1 MKKLLLAVLS
11 AACVLSL
18 AFSFGASAR
27 NTANETWSEIAIPD
41 SLVIDDTL
49 EIPSAKVTVD
59 GKTYDSKAKL
69 VYPDKTA
76 VIKTDDYSSANL
88 GVAGVYTLVYEAK
101 DDEGARYV
109 KEEKFTVA
117 DKLFRITDPK
127 SSIKYG
133 HDSLAD
139 DGVNGLLVNLTR
151 KDTLS
156 FGKIIDLKD
165 ITKDTVLL
173 SGFITPAMRG
183 SFDFD
188 KIVFTFTDVYDSDCT
203 LSFQGRRSIGSDV
216 HANGIS
222 YWMVWGNGQKGS
234 GFEDSNFHHGDV
246 WGTPYAHSFVAMST
260 GIGTPLKSYPQSSNT
275 NEFRLKFD
283 PKEVKAYVS
292 DKYVTDLD
300 DPLLHDGENIWG
312 GFKSGKVKLTVKV
325 YDVVGETAN
334 FCLTSV
340 LGHDLTAE
348 NSFAETDAP
357 IITVED
363 DDGILD
369 DAGNCIPQAVVGGT
383 YPVLNATAFDE
394 YSGKTDVKAEVYYNY
409 ANPNARVTCVIENGR
424 FTVSNIGKYTVVYTA
439 TDLFGNESK
448 RICNVTSVSRLQ
460 KALTV
465 KAQPSSEM
473 LSGVCG
479 MKIPVAEPVAEGG
492 SGKIKINVYAE
503 HGEKSFEVTD
513 GYFFPEEAG
522 EWTVRYEAEDITMI
536 AAEPFSYKI
545 NVSAGNKPIISDNLP
560 LPEYVVSGFKY
571 EVPEIYATDYSSGTK
586 KQILA
591 TLSVKDKNGTKE
603 YEAGETYIPEVNSNG
618 EEVTLAVKAGAST
631 SERRV
636 KAIVCYEDD
645 LLKIERLFVGEGFGT
660 QRTDDGLIIG
670 ATKSGAVGWTFAN
683 PVAAKNSGVT
693 IAGVKGK
700 DNFETLEVT
709 FADSVDKSIAITA
722 KIINVK
728 GKNARIKFGDADREI
743 SQGFSITDNT
753 FEVGFDGKK
762 VKVGKIAVSV
772 DKTDSGADFG
782 GFPSEKVYITV
793 KVTNTVVGAEYN
805 VRKFDNN
812 GITKLSV
819 DRIKPRIAV
828 NGDYGGMYDAGDVY
842 TIASAVATD
851 TVSPTLKLVVT
862 AKTPS
867 GAIVRDENGTEISG
881 VPADKDYRFRITESG
896 QYKVEYSA
904 KDEAGNTA
912 TLNYGINI
920 LDKVAPTIKL
930 AAAVK
935 TAKVGDKITIPEA
948 TITDDVTPS
957 DKIIVYRTVRCPDG
971 RLNVIG
977 NSEDETGGDSVKT
990 TYVYTVRYSGEYK
1003 FMILAM
1009 DEAGNQTLAEFTV
1022 TVA

>member
-18 AFSFGASAR
+18 AFSLGASAR

-165 ITKDTVLL
+165 ITKETVLL
-173 SGFITPAMRG
+173 SGFITPSMQG

-188 KIVFTFTDVYDSDCT
+188 RIVFTFTDVYDPDCT
-203 LSFQGRRSIGSDV
+203 LSFQGRRSISPDV

-222 YWMVWGNGQKGS
+222 YWMAWGNGQKGS
-234 GFEDSNFHHGDV
+234 GYEGSNFHHGDE
-246 WGTPYAHSFVAMST
+246 WGTPYTHSFLAMST
-260 GIGTPLKSYPQSSNT
+260 GRGEPLTSYPQPSNT
-275 NEFRLKFD
+275 NEFKLKFD
-283 PKEVKAYVS
+283 PNEVKAYVS

-340 LGHDLTAE
+340 LGYDLTAE

-363 DDGILD
+363 EDGVLD
-369 DAGNCIPQAVVGGT
+369 GEGNYIPKAVVGGT
-383 YPVLNATAFDE
+383 FPVLGAKAFDE

-409 ANPNARVTCVIENGR
+409 ANPNARVTCIIEDGR
-424 FTVSNIGKYTVVYTA
+424 FKVSNIGKYTVVYTA

-448 RICNVTSVSRLQ
+448 LICNITSVSRLP
-460 KALTV
+460 KALAV
-465 KAQPSSEM
+465 LANPSSEM

-479 MKIPVAEPVAEGG
+479 TNIPVAEPVAEGG
-492 SGKIKINVYAE
+492 SGKIKISVYAE
-503 HGEKSFEVTD
+503 HGGKSLEVTD
-513 GYFFPEEAG
+513 GYFIPEEKG
-522 EWTVRYEAEDITMI
+522 EWTVRYVATDITMI
-536 AAEPFSYKI
+536 PAEATYKVA
-545 NVSAGNKPIISDNLP
+545 VSAGDKPIIPDNLP
-560 LPEYVVSGFKY
+560 LPEYIVAGHKY
-571 EVPEIYATDYSSGTK
+571 EAPEIYATDYSSGTK

-591 TLSVKDKNGTKE
+591 TLSVTDKNGTKE
-603 YEAGETYIPEVNSNG
+603 YKAGETYIPEVNGNG
-618 EEVTLAVKAGAST
+618 EEITLAVKAGISSVT
-631 SERRV
+631 KRV
-636 KAIVCYEDD
+636 KAIVCYEED
-645 LLKIERLFVGEGFGT
+645 LLKIERLFVGEGFET
-660 QRTDDGLIIG
+660 QKTDDGLIIK
-670 ATKSGAVGWTFAN
+670 ATKNGDVKWTFAN
-683 PVAAKNSGVT
+683 PVAAKNSSVT

-709 FADSVDKSIAITA
+709 FVDSVDKSIAITA
-722 KIINVK
+722 KIINAK
-728 GKNARIKFGDADREI
+728 GKNARIQFGDADREI
-743 SQGFSITDNT
+743 AQGFSLTDNT
-753 FEVGFDGKK
+753 FEIGFDGEK
-762 VKVGKIAVSV
+762 VKVGRIAVGV
-772 DKTDSGADFG
+772 DKTDSGAEFG
-782 GFPSEKVYITV
+782 GFPSKKVYITV
-793 KVTNTVVGAEYN
+793 KVTSAAVGAEYN
-805 VRKFDNN
+805 VKKFDNN
-812 GITKLSV
+812 GLTRLSV
-819 DRIKPRIAV
+819 DKIKPRIAV
-828 NGDYGGMYDAGDVY
+828 DGDYGGMYDVGDVY
-842 TIASAVATD
+842 TISSAIATD

-867 GAIVRDENGTEISG
+867 GAIVKDENGTEISG
-881 VPADKDYRFRITESG
+881 VTADKAYRFRITESG
-896 QYKVEYSA
+896 QYKVEYSTR
-904 KDEAGNTA
+904 DEAGNPSP
-912 TLNYGINI
+912 LNYGINI

-930 AAAVK
+930 AKAVK
-935 TAKVGDKITIPEA
+935 TAKVGDKITLPEA
-948 TITDDVTPS
+948 VITDDVTPS

-977 NSEDETGGDSVKT
+977 NSEDNIGGNAMKT
-990 TYVYTVRYSGEYK
+990 TYIYTFGYAGEYK

-1022 TVA
+1022 TVE

>member
-11 AACVLSL
+11 ATCILSL
-18 AFSFGASAR
+18 AFSLGASAR
-27 NTANETWSEIAIPD
+27 NNANETWSEIAIPD

-59 GKTYDSKAKL
+59 GKTYDAKAKL

-76 VIKTDDYSSANL
+76 VIKTDDYPSANL
-88 GVAGVYTLVYEAK
+88 NVAGVYTLVFEAK
-101 DDEGARYV
+101 DGDGARYI

-165 ITKDTVLL
+165 ITKETILL
-173 SGFITPAMRG
+173 SGFITPSMQG

-188 KIVFTFTDVYDSDCT
+188 RIVFTFTDVYDPECT
-203 LSFQGRRSIGSDV
+203 LSFQGRRSISPDV

-222 YWMVWGNGQKGS
+222 YWMSWGNGQKGS
-234 GFEDSNFHHGDV
+234 GYEGSNFHHGDE
-246 WGTPYAHSFVAMST
+246 WGTPYTHSFLAMST
-260 GIGTPLKSYPQSSNT
+260 GRGEPLTSYPQPSNT
-275 NEFRLKFD
+275 NEFKLKFD
-283 PKEVKAYVS
+283 PSEVKSYVS
-292 DKYVTDLD
+292 DEYVTDLD
-300 DPLLHDGENIWG
+300 NPLLHDGENIWG

-340 LGHDLTAE
+340 LGYDLTAE

-363 DDGILD
+363 EDGVLD
-369 DAGNCIPQAVVGGT
+369 SEGNYIPKAVVGGT
-383 YPVLNATAFDE
+383 FPVLGATAFDE

-409 ANPNARVTCVIENGR
+409 ANPNARVTCIIEDGR
-424 FTVSNIGKYTVVYTA
+424 FKVSNIGKYTVVYTA

-448 RICNVTSVSRLQ
+448 LICNITSVSRLP
-460 KALTV
+460 KVLAV
-465 KAQPSSEM
+465 SANPSPEM

-479 MKIPVAEPVAEGG
+479 TNIPVAEPVAEGG
-492 SGKIKINVYAE
+492 SGKIKISVYAE
-503 HGEKSFEVTD
+503 HGGKSFEVTD

-522 EWTVRYEAEDITMI
+522 EWTVRYVAADITTLS
-536 AAEPFSYKI
+536 AEATYKVA
-545 NVSAGNKPIISDNLP
+545 VSAGDKPIIPDNLP
-560 LPEYVVSGFKY
+560 LPEYIVSGLKY
-571 EVPEIYATDYSSGTK
+571 EVPEIYAIDYSSGTK
-586 KQILA
+586 KEILA
-591 TLSVKDKNGTKE
+591 TLSMTDKNGTKE
-603 YEAGETYIPEVNSNG
+603 YKAGETYIPEVNSNG
-618 EEVTLAVKAGAST
+618 EEVTLTVKAGAST
-631 SERRV
+631 LTKQV
-636 KAIVCYEDD
+636 KAIVCYEED
-645 LLKIERLFVGEGFGT
+645 LLKIERLFVGEGFET
-660 QRTDDGLIIG
+660 QKTDDGLIVK
-670 ATKSGAVGWTFAN
+670 ATKSGNLKWTFAN
-683 PVAAKNSGVT
+683 PVAARNSGVT

-709 FADSVDKSIAITA
+709 FTDSVDKSIAITA

-728 GKNARIKFGDADREI
+728 GKNARIQFGDADREI
-743 SQGFSITDNT
+743 SQGFSLTDNT
-753 FEVGFDGKK
+753 FEIGFDGEK
-762 VKVGKIAVSV
+762 VKVGRIAVGV
-772 DKTDSGADFG
+772 DKTDFGAGFG
-782 GFPSEKVYITV
+782 GFPSKKVYITV
-793 KVTNTVVGAEYN
+793 KITNAAVGAEYN
-805 VRKFDNN
+805 AKKFDNN
-812 GITKLSV
+812 GLTRLSV
-819 DRIKPRIAV
+819 DKIKPRIAV
-828 NGDYGGMYDAGDVY
+828 NGDYGGMYDVGDVY
-842 TIASAVATD
+842 TIASAIATD

-867 GAIVRDENGTEISG
+867 GAIVKDENGTEISG
-881 VPADKDYRFRITESG
+881 VTADKTYSFRITESG
-896 QYKVEYSA
+896 QYKVEYSTR
-904 KDEAGNTA
+904 DEAGNLS

-930 AAAVK
+930 AKTVK
-935 TAKVGDKITIPEA
+935 TAKIGDKITLPEA
-948 TITDDVTPS
+948 VITDDVTPS

-977 NSEDETGGDSVKT
+977 NSEDNIGENATKT
-990 TYVYTVRYSGEYK
+990 TYVYTFGYAGEYK

-1022 TVA
+1022 TVE

>member
-18 AFSFGASAR
+18 AFSLGASAR

-165 ITKDTVLL
+165 ITKETVLL
-173 SGFITPAMRG
+173 SGFITPSLQG

-188 KIVFTFTDVYDSDCT
+188 RIVFTFTDVYDPDCT
-203 LSFQGRRSIGSDV
+203 LSFQGRRSISPDV

-222 YWMVWGNGQKGS
+222 YWMAWGNGQKGS
-234 GFEDSNFHHGDV
+234 GYEGANFHHGDE
-246 WGTPYAHSFVAMST
+246 WGTPYTHSFLAMST
-260 GIGTPLKSYPQSSNT
+260 GRGEPLTSYPQPSNT
-275 NEFRLKFD
+275 NEFKLKFD
-283 PKEVKAYVS
+283 PNEVKAYVS

-340 LGHDLTAE
+340 LGCDLTAE

-363 DDGILD
+363 EDGVLD
-369 DAGNCIPQAVVGGT
+369 SEGNYIPKAVVGGT
-383 YPVLNATAFDE
+383 FPVLGATAFDE

-424 FTVSNIGKYTVVYTA
+424 FKVSNIGKYTVVYTA
-439 TDLFGNESK
+439 TDLFGNEAK
-448 RICNVTSVSRLQ
+448 RICNITSVSRLPN
-460 KALTV
+460 ALAV
-465 KAQPSSEM
+465 SANPSSEM

-479 MKIPVAEPVAEGG
+479 TNIPVAEPVAEGG

-503 HGEKSFEVTD
+503 HGGKSFEVTD
-513 GYFFPEEAG
+513 GYFFPEEVG
-522 EWTVRYEAEDITMI
+522 EWTVRCVATDITMFS
-536 AAEPFSYKI
+536 AEATYKVTI
-545 NVSAGNKPIISDNLP
+545 SAGDKPIIPDNLP
-560 LPEYVVSGFKY
+560 LPEYIVSGFKY

-591 TLSVKDKNGTKE
+591 TLSVTDKNGTKE
-603 YEAGETYIPEVNSNG
+603 YKAGETYIPEVNSNG
-618 EEVTLAVKAGAST
+618 EEVTLTVKAGAST
-631 SERRV
+631 LTKQV
-636 KAIVCYEDD
+636 KAIVCYEED
-645 LLKIERLFVGEGFGT
+645 LLKIERLFVGEGFET
-660 QRTDDGLIIG
+660 QKTDDGLIVKTMKNG
-670 ATKSGAVGWTFAN
+670 DVKWTFAN
-683 PVAAKNSGVT
+683 PVAAKNSSVT

-709 FADSVDKSIAITA
+709 FTDSVDKSIAITA

-728 GKNARIKFGDADREI
+728 GKNARIQFGDADREI
-743 SQGFSITDNT
+743 TQGFSLTDNT
-753 FEVGFDGKK
+753 FEIGFDGEK
-762 VKVGKIAVSV
+762 VKVGRIAVEV
-772 DKTDSGADFG
+772 DKTDFGADFG
-782 GFPSEKVYITV
+782 GFPSRKVYITV
-793 KVTNTVVGAEYN
+793 KITNADVGAEYN
-805 VRKFDNN
+805 AKKFDNN
-812 GITKLSV
+812 GLTRLSV
-819 DRIKPRIAV
+819 DKIKPRIAV
-828 NGDYGGMYDAGDVY
+828 SGDYGGMYDVGDVY
-842 TIASAVATD
+842 TIASAIATD
-851 TVSPTLKLVVT
+851 TISPTLKLVVT

-867 GAIVRDENGTEISG
+867 GEIVKDENGIEISG
-881 VPADKDYRFRITESG
+881 VTADKAYSFRITESG
-896 QYKVEYSA
+896 QYKVEYSTR
-904 KDEAGNTA
+904 DEAGNLS

-930 AAAVK
+930 AKTVK
-935 TAKVGDKITIPEA
+935 TAKIGDKITLPEA
-948 TITDDVTPS
+948 VITDDVTPS
-957 DKIIVYRTVRCPDG
+957 DKIVVYRTVRCPDG

-977 NSEDETGGDSVKT
+977 NSEDNIGGNATKT
-990 TYVYTVRYSGEYK
+990 TYVYTFGYAGEYK

-1022 TVA
+1022 TVG

>member
-11 AACVLSL
+11 VACVLSI
-18 AFSFGASAR
+18 AFSFGISAMSSSP
-27 NTANETWSEIAIPD
+27 ETWSEIAIPD
-41 SLVIDDTL
+41 SLVIDDTI

-59 GKTYDSKAKL
+59 GKTYDAKAKL

-76 VIKTDDYSSANL
+76 LMKTDDYPSANL

-165 ITKDTVLL
+165 ITKDTVIL
-173 SGFITPAMRG
+173 SGFITPSMQG

-188 KIVFTFTDVYDSDCT
+188 RIVFTFTDVYDPECT
-203 LSFQGRRSIGSDV
+203 LSFQGRRSISPDV

-222 YWMVWGNGQKGS
+222 YWMAWGNEQKGS
-234 GFEDSNFHHGDV
+234 GYEGSNFHHGDE
-246 WGTPYAHSFVAMST
+246 WGTPYTHSFLAMST
-260 GIGTPLKSYPQSSNT
+260 GRGEPLASYPQPSNT
-275 NEFRLKFD
+275 NEFKLKFD
-283 PKEVKAYVS
+283 PNEVKAYVS

-340 LGHDLTAE
+340 LGYDLTAE

-363 DDGILD
+363 EDGVLD
-369 DAGNCIPQAVVGGT
+369 GEGNYIPKAVVGGT
-383 YPVLNATAFDE
+383 FPVLGATAFDE

-409 ANPNARVTCVIENGR
+409 ANPNARVTCIIEDGR
-424 FTVSNIGKYTVVYTA
+424 FKVSNIGKYTVVYTA
-439 TDLFGNESK
+439 TDLFGNEAK
-448 RICNVTSVSRLQ
+448 RICNVTSVSRLP
-460 KALTV
+460 KALAV
-465 KAQPSSEM
+465 SANPSSEM

-479 MKIPVAEPVAEGG
+479 TNIPVAEPVAEGG
-492 SGKIKINVYAE
+492 SGKIKISVYAE
-503 HGEKSFEVTD
+503 HGGKSFEVTD

-522 EWTVRYEAEDITMI
+522 EWTVRYVATDITMI
-536 AAEPFSYKI
+536 SAEATYKVA
-545 NVSAGNKPIISDNLP
+545 VSAGDKPIIPDNLP
-560 LPEYVVSGFKY
+560 LPEYIVSGLKY

-591 TLSVKDKNGTKE
+591 TLSVTDKNGTKE
-603 YEAGETYIPEVNSNG
+603 YKAGETYIPEVNSNG
-618 EEVTLAVKAGAST
+618 EEVALTVKAGAST
-631 SERRV
+631 LTKQV
-636 KAIVCYEDD
+636 KAIVCYEED
-645 LLKIERLFVGEGFGT
+645 LLKIERLFVGEGFET
-660 QRTDDGLIIG
+660 QKTDDGLIVK
-670 ATKSGAVGWTFAN
+670 ATKSGDVKWTFAN

-709 FADSVDKSIAITA
+709 FTDSVDKSIAITA

-728 GKNARIKFGDADREI
+728 GKNARIQFGGADREI
-743 SQGFSITDNT
+743 SQGFSLTDNT
-753 FEVGFDGKK
+753 FEIGFDGEKL
-762 VKVGKIAVSV
+762 KVGRIAVGV
-772 DKTDSGADFG
+772 DKTDFGADFG
-782 GFPSEKVYITV
+782 GFPSKKVYITV
-793 KVTNTVVGAEYN
+793 KITNAAVGAEYN
-805 VRKFDNN
+805 AKKFDNN
-812 GITKLSV
+812 GLTKLSV
-819 DRIKPRIAV
+819 DKIKPRIAV
-828 NGDYGGMYDAGDVY
+828 NGDYGGMYDVGDVY
-842 TIASAVATD
+842 TIASAIATD

-867 GAIVRDENGTEISG
+867 GAIVKDENGMEISG
-881 VPADKDYRFRITESG
+881 VSADKAYSFRITESG
-896 QYKVEYSA
+896 QYKVEYSTR
-904 KDEAGNTA
+904 DEAGNLS

-930 AAAVK
+930 AKAVK
-935 TAKVGDKITIPEA
+935 TAKVGDKITLPEA
-948 TITDDVTPS
+948 VITDDVTPS

-977 NSEDETGGDSVKT
+977 NSEDNIGGNATKT
-990 TYVYTVRYSGEYK
+990 TYVYTFGYTGEYK

-1022 TVA
+1022 TVG